1 MANVIAIDTSKKRAK
16 SSKNKTSTSKAASK
30 KKIDWRKI
38 QSTVHY
44 GFRVV
49 IFRVIE
55 AVILLSVIGTVTMII
70 GSTIVPMTAYDISAG
85 IGLTQDTNI
94 YLAFANWMLPMLFYV
109 ILLSLTTFFVFR
121 RFIYWL
127 HTNFTKII
135 RKKYYEVGKDTAGE
149 AGSDNK

>member
-1 MANVIAIDTSKKRAK
+1 MANVITMETNKKRAK
-16 SSKNKTSTSKAASK
+16 TTKVKTNKSQTASK
-30 KKIDWRKI
+30 KKIDWRKV
-38 QSTVHY
+38 QGAVHY

-109 ILLSLTTFFVFR
+109 ILLSLATFFVFR
-121 RFIYWL
+121 RFVCWL

-135 RKKYYEVGKDTAGE
+135 RKNYHEVGKDTASE
-149 AGSDNK
+149 AGSENK